1 MLYIFFG
8 PDTFSRREAL
18 QHLKAELD
26 TDGML
31 DAGTTTFDARQVTLQ
46 ELIAACDTLP
56 FLSPHRLVIVEGL
69 LDLTAAGPRGRRSR
83 RGASGSPGGPW
94 QALADYVERMPPT
107 TTLVL
112 LDGDV
117 PADGPLLDALRDK
130 GAVRH
135 FRLPDRRALPGWV
148 QTRARTLGL
157 RIDGRAAHLLGELV
171 GSDLWALAGELD
183 KLAAYAAGRPVG
195 EEDVRTLVSA
205 ARELEVWDLL
215 DAVVEGRP
223 AVALKQ
229 LRRLIVQ
236 GSNASYLLATI
247 QGRYRRLAL
256 AREMIDAGASAVR
269 IGQRLSA
276 SGYGLER
283 LLDQASRHPLSRLR
297 AAFHRLLEADV
308 AIKRGIYDE
317 ELALE
322 LLVQDLAAAPSRA
335 A

>member
-1 MLYIFFG
+1 MLYVLFG
-8 PDTFSRREAL
+8 ADSFSRREAL
-18 QHLKAELD
+18 RQLKAELD
-26 TDGML
+26 SDGML
-31 DAGTTTFDARQVTLQ
+31 DAGAVTFDARQVTPQ

-69 LDLTAAGPRGRRSR
+69 LQQTAEGPRGRRSR
-83 RGASGSPGGPW
+83 RRAVDTPGSPW
-94 QALADYVERMPPT
+94 QVLAGYVDRMPPT

-117 PADGPLLDALRDK
+117 PADSPLLDALRDK
-130 GAVRH
+130 GTVRH
-135 FRLPDRRALPGWV
+135 FRPPDRRALPDWV
-148 QTRARTLGL
+148 QRRARTTGL
-157 RIDGRAAHLLGELV
+157 QIDARAARLLAELV

-183 KLAAYAAGRPVG
+183 KLAAYAAGRPVS
-195 EEDVRTLVSA
+195 EEDVRALVSA

-229 LRRLIVQ
+229 LRRLIAQ
-236 GSNASYLLATI
+236 GRNPSYLLATI
-247 QGRYRRLAL
+247 QGRYRRLTI
-256 AREMIDAGASAVR
+256 AREMLDAGASAAR
-269 IGQRLSA
+269 IGERLGA

-283 LLDQASRHPLSRLR
+283 LLDQASRYPLPRLR
-297 AAFHRLLEADV
+297 AAFRRLLEADV

-317 ELALE
+317 ELSLE

>member
-8 PDTFSRREAL
+8 ADSFSRRQAL
-18 QHLKAELD
+18 QQLKAGLD
-26 TDGML
+26 SDGML
-31 DAGTTTFDARQVTLQ
+31 DAGTVTFDARQITLQ
-46 ELIAACDTLP
+46 ELMAACDTLP

-69 LDLTAAGPRGRRSR
+69 LQLAGEGPRGRRSR
-83 RGASGSPGGPW
+83 RRPVDSPGGPW
-94 QALADYVERMPPT
+94 QALAGYVDRMPPT

-117 PADGPLLDALRDK
+117 PADAPLLDALRDK
-130 GAVRH
+130 GTVRH
-135 FRLPDRRALPGWV
+135 FPTLHPRALPQWV
-148 QTRARTLGL
+148 QRRAGSLGL
-157 RIDGRAAHLLGELV
+157 RIDARAVRLLAELV

-183 KLAAYAAGRPVG
+183 KLAAYAAGRPIS

-215 DAVVEGRP
+215 DALVEGRP
-223 AVALKQ
+223 AVALRQ
-229 LRRLIVQ
+229 LRRLIGQ
-236 GSNASYLLATI
+236 GRNPSYLLATI

-256 AREMIDAGASAVR
+256 AREMQDGGSSAAR
-269 IGQRLSA
+269 IGQRLGA

-283 LLDQASRHPLSRLR
+283 LLDQASRYPLSRLR
-297 AAFHRLLEADV
+297 AAFRRLLEADV
-308 AIKRGIYDE
+308 AIKRGIYEE

-322 LLVQDLAAAPSRA
+322 LLVQDLAAAPSLA